1 MLLLFYIL
9 YFFILIIFSIVFLQG
24 IPGCI
29 PWGVIYVYLPDY
41 LVQETSL
48 NMNQAT
54 IIVILFGVGA
64 TLGSV
69 LGGWMGQSVYNR
81 NKIYLPIFM
90 GIMTI
95 LGTPTMLI
103 LMKVNVNFSNLYNF
117 AIFIFI

>member
-1 MLLLFYIL
+1 MLFYIL

-103 LMKVNVNFSNLYNF
+103 LMKVNVNFSNLYNL